1 MARELERGAELG
13 AGTDPGAVA
22 GEERGRGGHRLPA
35 AAVMTATVTGTVAA
49 TATAAAVATVS
60 GVLTIQTVCQTVRA
74 VCRPTIAG
82 QNRPSLYTLVLVR
95 RTTVLEKSAG
105 RREEDGAG
113 AGTGCRTRS
122 RNSRRSRSG
131 GHRPPA
137 TAAATAAATATGPTT
152 ATATVAATVAA
163 VGTLDAIGQSVV
175 AVRSQPSVYTTQPW
189 SLGSSHAGSEFSH
202 LSPLGNGG
210 RYRACAAFAPGKLH
224 SCRRRRSRAA
234 VAAWASFGTD
244 GYGW

>member
-1 MARELERGAELG
+1 MARELLRGAELG
-13 AGTDPGAVA
+13 AGTDPGAAA
-22 GEERGRGGHRLPA
+22 GEERGRGGRRLPA
-35 AAVMTATVTGTVAA
+35 TAVVTATATGTVAA

-74 VCRPTIAG
+74 VCRPTIAV
-82 QNRPSLYTLVLVR
+82 QNRPSLHTLVLVR

-152 ATATVAATVAA
+152 ATAAANAAVAA
-163 VGTLDAIGQSVV
+163 VGTLHAICQSVITVPSQLSACTTVLVDGPGIWAVSSGKGVFAAPVRWVVRVVPGVRAEAGRLRASGGV
-175 AVRSQPSVYTTQPW
+175 AGKR
-189 SLGSSHAGSEFSH
+189 SH
-202 LSPLGNGG
+202 LP
-210 RYRACAAFAPGKLH
+210 RHACA
-224 SCRRRRSRAA
+224 
-234 VAAWASFGTD
+234 
-244 GYGW
+244 